1 MINIYAPGTDN
12 WANNGLAILLP
23 TTCKISETAGGSY
36 DLELTHPIS
45 DDLRWKTIAEGCVI
59 KAPVPASETPAINLV
74 KAGIPAV
81 PGIPGTPAIPAVEP
95 VPGRIIWRVHITTT
109 GSGGRSRI
117 YERAY
122 AGSKVLAYLHEGQ
135 EYEYLGAYNTSWH
148 RAVNSAG
155 ISGYMYTPNSV
166 YVRTEAATGG
176 RPAVPG
182 TPGVP
187 GIPAVPGYSTVVGP
201 RQIRTQ
207 LFRVYHVEMD
217 TENNT
222 VKAWARHISYD
233 FMGNIC
239 GSLKLANVPMPIA
252 LERLKA
258 SMITAETR
266 DLVTNMPE
274 TISGEWQYENGIK
287 VLLDPETGFVAK
299 ARCKIVRDNNDIF
312 LLDNIAYDRRVRV
325 EYGKNL
331 NGIKWTKRSDTVVTR
346 IVPVGRNADNTDLL
360 LPEIYVDS
368 EYINVYPVIYTQK
381 LDVPD
386 AKISDTMT
394 AEQAYTA
401 MRNAAAA
408 EYAKGCDLITFDLDV
423 DFIQLG
429 DTEEYKQYHDLQ
441 QVFLYDTITINHSP
455 TGFSAR
461 AQVKAYE
468 WDAIQKR
475 YTKVTLG
482 DVFEAGGS
490 TIAGYQLPTGGISGT
505 KLMPGG
511 VGSDQLRNLSVLS
524 AHIGLAE
531 VKTANIGLAV
541 IEKGHMKEATI
552 NSLVADSIEAVRAH
566 IQQLVADQVTADQ
579 LFANIATIALAQITT
594 ANIENA
600 NIEWANIETLKAAVI
615 DVVRARIEY
624 LIANELVTDEL
635 YAALAEIATAE
646 IGTAEIDWA
655 KIKDLVSGRAIFT
668 QGEAGQMY
676 IADLAVTEANMVSL
690 TVGEL
695 IVRGADGLFYAVG
708 VDGEGEITTTL
719 KTISDDDIE
728 DEGITASTKIIEG
741 SVTADRLNAT
751 DIFADNAIIRQLMA
765 ANLDVDTFFARE
777 GVVNKLTLDYVQ
789 PLNDAITIR
798 MNEQAIYT
806 GPIEPTTPIVDKMWL
821 DTSANPEQL
830 KRWTGTEW
838 ATVSKS
844 KTDGYIS
851 MGTIKMPGG
860 GTEFG
865 VAVGKDVDVLDIDGN
880 ITTINRSMSVQTAK
894 AFKILTGGK
903 ESFAVDATGANAKG
917 FRGESVVLTNTNKT
931 GVWVQTTTPTLGF
944 VLKWGG

>member
-1 MINIYAPGTDN
+1 MINIYAPGATD
-12 WANNGLAILLP
+12 WASNGLAILLP
-23 TTCKISETAGGSY
+23 TECKISETAGGSY
-36 DLELTHPIS
+36 ELEMTHQIT
-45 DDLRWKTIAEGCVI
+45 DDLRWKTITDGCVI

-74 KAGIPAV
+74 KAGIPGVPATPGTPEIPAV
-81 PGIPGTPAIPAVEP
+81 PGA
-95 VPGRIIWRVHITTT
+95 PGREIWRVNITTQ
-109 GSGGRSRI
+109 GANGRSRI
-117 YERAY
+117 YEKPSTSSR
-122 AGSKVLAYLHEGQ
+122 KLAYLPNGA
-135 EYEYLGAYNTSWH
+135 EYEYLGAHNGSWH
-148 RAVNSAG
+148 RAVNYAG
-155 ISGYMYTPNSV
+155 ISGYMWTANSV
-166 YVRTEAATGG
+166 YVRTETEIGG
-176 RPAVPG
+176 RPAVPA
-182 TPGVP
+182 TPEIP
-187 GIPAVPGYSTVVGP
+187 AIPAVPGYSTVVGP

-217 TENNT
+217 TQNHT
-222 VKAWARHISYD
+222 VKVWARHISYD
-233 FMGNIC
+233 LMGNMC
-239 GSLKLANVPMPIA
+239 GNLTLNNVPMPIA
-252 LERLKA
+252 LTTLK
-258 SMITAETR
+258 SSLINPDDRE
-266 DLVTNMPE
+266 LVTNIP
-274 TISGEWQYENGIK
+274 TAISGEWEYENGIK

-312 LLDNIAYDRRVRV
+312 LLGNTAYDRRVRV

-346 IVPVGRNADNTDLL
+346 IVPVGRNADNTNLL
-360 LPEIYVDS
+360 LPETYVDS
-368 EYINVYPVIYTQK
+368 QFISIYPVVYTQK

-386 AKISDTMT
+386 AKVSDTMT

-423 DFIQLG
+423 DFVQLG

-468 WDAIQKR
+468 WDAIQNR

-482 DVFEAGGS
+482 DVFEVAGS
-490 TIAGYQLPTGGISGT
+490 TIAGYQLPTGGISGN

-511 VGSDQLRNLSVLS
+511 VGSDQLRSLSVLS

-531 VKTANIGLAV
+531 IKTANLGLAI

-594 ANIENA
+594 ANMINA
-600 NIEWANIETLKAAVI
+600 NIQWADIDTLKAGMITALQ
-615 DVVRARIEY
+615 ARIQY

-655 KIKDLVSGRAIFT
+655 KIKDLVSGRQIFT
-668 QGEAGQMY
+668 EGVGGKLY

-695 IVRGADGLFYAVG
+695 IVRGADGRFYAVS
-708 VDGEGEITTTL
+708 VDGEGNITTEL
-719 KTISDDDIE
+719 KQIANGDIE
-728 DEGITASTKIIEG
+728 DEGIDGGNKIIPG
-741 SVTADRLNAT
+741 SVTADRLNAQSV
-751 DIFADNAIIRQLMA
+751 FADSAIIRQLMA
-765 ANLDVDTFFARE
+765 ANLDVDVFFARE
-777 GVVNKLTLDYVQ
+777 GVINNLTANYIT
-789 PLNDAITIR
+789 PLNDAITIKL
-798 MNEQAIYT
+798 NEQSIFT
-806 GPIEPTTPIVDKMWL
+806 GPVAPGTPIIDKKWI
-821 DTSANPEQL
+821 DTSTNPEQL

-838 ATVSKS
+838 AIVSKS

-851 MGTIKMPGG
+851 MGTIKMPLG

-865 VAVGKDVDVLDIDGN
+865 VAVGEGVDTLDGDGE
-880 ITTINRSMSVQTAK
+880 IPTTERSMSVQTAK
-894 AFKILTGGK
+894 AYMILTGG
-903 ESFAVDATGANAKG
+903 EQVFDVDATGADAKS
-917 FRGESVVLTNTNKT
+917 FRGESVVID
-931 GVWVQTTTPTLGF
+931 GAWVETTTPTKGF

>member
-1 MINIYAPGTDN
+1 MINIYAPGATD
-12 WANNGLAILLP
+12 WSSNGLAILLP
-23 TTCKISETAGGSY
+23 TECKISETAGGSY
-36 DLELTHPIS
+36 ELELTHPIT

-59 KAPVPASETPAINLV
+59 KTPVPAAQTPYINLY
-74 KAGIPAV
+74 KEGAPGV
-81 PGIPGTPAIPAVEP
+81 PG
-95 VPGRIIWRVHITTT
+95 VPQRIIHAAYT
-109 GSGGRSRI
+109 GDNWSAVNI
-117 YERAY
+117 YEKPDT
-122 AGSKVLAYLHEGQ
+122 SSNVLAKLWAGM
-135 EYEYLGAYNTSWH
+135 EYEYL
-148 RAVNSAG
+148 SAHNNLFHVG
-155 ISGYMYTPNSV
+155 TDQYGNVGYIQNIQSQ
-166 YVRTEAATGG
+166 YVRTEEEIT
-176 RPAVPG
+176 
-182 TPGVP
+182 
-187 GIPAVPGYSTVVGP
+187 PGYSTIAQP

-207 LFRVYHVEMD
+207 LFRVYHVEVN
-217 TENNT
+217 TENHII
-222 VKAWARHISYD
+222 KAWARHISYD

-239 GSLKLANVPMPIA
+239 GNLKLNKVELPAA
-252 LERLKA
+252 LDQLKA
-258 SMITAETR
+258 SMIT
-266 DLVTNMPE
+266 PE
-274 TISGEWQYENGIK
+274 SRALIAGITTEISGEWQYENGIK

-299 ARCKIVRDNNDIF
+299 ARCKIIRDNNDIF
-312 LLDNIAYDRRVRV
+312 LLENVAYDRNVRV

-331 NGIKWTKRSDTVVTR
+331 KGIKWTKRSDAVVTR
-346 IVPVGRNADNTDLL
+346 IVPVGRNADNTNLL
-360 LPEIYVDS
+360 LPEVYVDS
-368 EYINVYPVIYTQK
+368 EHINAYPVIYTQK

-386 AKISDTMT
+386 AKVSDTMT
-394 AEQAYTA
+394 TAQAYTA

-408 EYAKGCDLITFDLDV
+408 EFAKGCDLVSFDLDV

-441 QVFLYDTITINHSP
+441 QVFLYDTITVNHSP

-468 WDAIQKR
+468 WDAILKK

-482 DVFEAGGS
+482 DVFEAAGS

-505 KLMPGG
+505 KLVPGG
-511 VGSDQLRNLSVLS
+511 VGSDQLRSLSVLS

-579 LFANIATIALAQITT
+579 LFANIASIALAQLTT
-594 ANIENA
+594 ANIKNA
-600 NIEWANIETLKAAVI
+600 NIEWADIETLKAAMVNALQ
-615 DVVRARIEY
+615 ARIQY

-646 IGTAEIDWA
+646 IATAEIDWA
-655 KIKDLVSGRAIFT
+655 KIKDLVSGRAIFE
-668 QGEAGQMY
+668 QGTGGKLY

-695 IVRGADGLFYAVG
+695 IVRGADGRFYAVS
-708 VDGEGEITTTL
+708 VDGEGNITTEL
-719 KTISDDDIE
+719 KQIADGDIE
-728 DEGITASTKIIEG
+728 DEGITGSTKIIEG

-765 ANLDVDTFFARE
+765 ANLDTDTFFARE
-777 GVVNKLTLDYVQ
+777 GVINKLTLDYVQ
-789 PLNDAITIR
+789 PLNDAITIKL
-798 MNEQAIYT
+798 NEQAIYT
-806 GPIEPTTPIVDKMWL
+806 GPEAPGDPIIDKMWL
-821 DTSANPEQL
+821 DTSTNPEQL

-838 ATVSKS
+838 VVVSKS

-865 VAVGKDVDVLDIDGN
+865 VAVGEGVDTLDGDGE
-880 ITTINRSMSVQTAK
+880 IPTTERSMSVQTAK
-894 AFKILTGGK
+894 AYMILTGG
-903 ESFAVDATGANAKG
+903 EQVFDVDATGADAKS
-917 FRGESVVLTNTNKT
+917 FRGESVVID
-931 GVWVQTTTPTLGF
+931 GAWVQTTTPTKGF
-944 VLKWGG
+944 VMKWGG

>member
-23 TTCKISETAGGSY
+23 TDCKISETAGGSY

-81 PGIPGTPAIPAVEP
+81 PEIPAIPGNPGTPAIPAVEP
-95 VPGRIIWRVHITTT
+95 IPGRIIWKVHITTT

-117 YERAY
+117 YERAH
-122 AGSKVLAYLHEGQ
+122 AGSKALAYLREGN
-135 EYEYLGAYNTSWH
+135 EYEYLGAYNGNWH

-176 RPAVPG
+176 RAAVPAIPPTPG
-182 TPGVP
+182 VPGVP

-207 LFRVYHVEMD
+207 LFRVYHVEMN

-239 GSLKLANVPMPIA
+239 GNLKLANVPMPIA

-287 VLLDPETGFVAK
+287 VLLDPENGFVAK
-299 ARCKIVRDNNDIF
+299 SRCKIIRDNNDIF
-312 LLDNIAYDRRVRV
+312 LLSNVAYDRRVKV

-331 NGIKWTKRSDTVVTR
+331 NGVTWTKRNDEIITR
-346 IVPVGRNADNTDLL
+346 IVPIGRNADNTNLL

-368 EYINVYPVIYTQK
+368 QYINSYPVIHTQK

-386 AKISDTMT
+386 AKISATMT
-394 AEQAYTA
+394 AAQAYA
-401 MRNAAAA
+401 VMRKAANA
-408 EYAKGCDLITFDLDV
+408 EFTKGCDLVSFDLSV

-441 QVFLYDTITINHSP
+441 QVFLYDTISITHSP
-455 TGFSAR
+455 TDFSAR

-468 WDAIQKR
+468 WDAILNR
-475 YTKVTLG
+475 YTKVTMG

-490 TIAGYQLPTGGISGT
+490 TIAGYQLPNSGISGT
-505 KLMPGG
+505 KLVPGG

-552 NSLVADSIEAVRAH
+552 NDLKADSIEAVRAH
-566 IQQLVADQVTADQ
+566 VQQLIADELTADE
-579 LFANIATIALAQITT
+579 LYANLATIAIAQLTT
-594 ANIENA
+594 ANITNAIIDWATIEN
-600 NIEWANIETLKAAVI
+600 LKAAMI
-615 DVVRARIEY
+615 TAFRARIEY
-624 LIANELVTDEL
+624 LITENLVTDEL
-635 YAALAEIATAE
+635 YTALATIASAE
-646 IGTAEIDWA
+646 IGTADINWA
-655 KIKDLVSGRAIFT
+655 NIKDLVTGRTVF
-668 QGEAGQMY
+668 QEGVGGKLY
-676 IADLAVTEANMVSL
+676 IADLAVTEANFAAL

-695 IVRGADGLFYAVG
+695 VVKGSDGRFYALTVD
-708 VDGEGEITTTL
+708 VDGNLTTTL
-719 KTISDDDIE
+719 KQVNNEDIADLTINAGE
-728 DEGITASTKIIEG
+728 KVIEG
-741 SVTADRLNAT
+741 SVTAATLNAQ
-751 DIFADNAIIRQLMA
+751 DIFADNAIIKQLMA
-765 ANLDVDTFFARE
+765 ANLDVDILFARE
-777 GVVNKLTLDYVQ
+777 GTVEKLKTMDLVATNDSIKFTVDDLNGKVAALLSNVGGLTGNKVETDQYVQ
-789 PLNDAITIR
+789 VGLLYIDENSVPRFGLGIGENLTRITDINGNVVLERSGLAQTITSDRQSFWQNGVEVAYFYNKKLYVNDIEAISTITIGNWI
-798 MNEQAIYT
+798 M
-806 GPIEPTTPIVDKMWL
+806 
-821 DTSANPEQL
+821 DTSYGFAL
-830 KRWTGTEW
+830 RW
-838 ATVSKS
+838 A
-844 KTDGYIS
+844 
-851 MGTIKMPGG
+851 
-860 GTEFG
+860 
-865 VAVGKDVDVLDIDGN
+865 
-880 ITTINRSMSVQTAK
+880 
-894 AFKILTGGK
+894 
-903 ESFAVDATGANAKG
+903 
-917 FRGESVVLTNTNKT
+917 GED
-931 GVWVQTTTPTLGF
+931 
-944 VLKWGG
+944 